1 LQLTHGHG
9 AVPLT
14 RDYIGAAEVGRS
26 VGPKVEAS
34 NPLRR

>member
-1 LQLTHGHG
+1 LQLAHDHG

-14 RDYIGAAEVGRS
+14 RDYIGTVETGRAVG
-26 VGPKVEAS
+26 VKVKAS